1 MTFSFNFQVDD
12 SDSNNINGGD
22 EKKDSKDEAI
32 EWKEAK
38 EHFIS
43 EVHKEIVSHLQNI
56 ETIHLD
62 DETSVH
68 VISSESVTNKLNH
81 SEYSGDLAPALQG
94 DTDLLPGHYEV
105 SLNISVIES

>member
-1 MTFSFNFQVDD
+1 MIVTISTVVTRRKNQRTKQL
-12 SDSNNINGGD
+12 SG
-22 EKKDSKDEAI
+22 KKPRNTLSV
-32 EWKEAK
+32 
-38 EHFIS
+38 S
-43 EVHKEIVSHLQNI
+43 VHKEIVSHLQNI

-81 SEYSGDLAPALQG
+81 SDYSGDLAPALQG

-105 SLNISVIES
+105 SLDISVTES